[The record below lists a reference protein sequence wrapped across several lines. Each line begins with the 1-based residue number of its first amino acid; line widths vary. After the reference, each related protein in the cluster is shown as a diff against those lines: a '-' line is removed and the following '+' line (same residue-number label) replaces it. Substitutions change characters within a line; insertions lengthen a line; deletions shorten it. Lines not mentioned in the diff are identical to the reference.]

1 MKQIISLEKEIAFKT
16 MIGEISSISLEHTLK
31 FETDANI
38 LGDLIISGTYKM
50 TEASTI
56 EEYFHYAIPVDIM
69 LTNDLEEETRKIE
82 IANFTYDVVNEEV
95 LVIKVDILVKGV
107 EKITIPDE
115 IEEKQDEE
123 NIEEDKEDKEEQED
137 NKEDL
142 EKEIEVLE
150 DVKELI
156 RDHSDNEE
164 KVEEEPK
171 EEVVEE
177 VMSEPV
183 STVGLKSAEEIK
195 MDQEVIN
202 QASDNK
208 MTEIKENTS
217 YEEPVQVINNQNET
231 DKKDSPVMNSIF
243 NAFANTDETYTTYS
257 VYILREND
265 NLDEIISKYNT
276 TKEELSFYNN
286 LDDLKSGDKLIIPT
300 SLQDG

>member
-56 EEYFHYAIPVDIM
+56 EENFHYAIPVDIM

-208 MTEIKENTS
+208 MNEIKENTS

-286 LDDLKSGDKLIIPT
+286 LDDLKAGDKLIIPT

>member
-56 EEYFHYAIPVDIM
+56 EENFHYAIPVDIM

-115 IEEKQDEE
+115 IEEEQDEE
-123 NIEEDKEDKEEQED
+123 PIEED
-137 NKEDL
+137 KEDL

-171 EEVVEE
+171 EEEVVEE

-208 MTEIKENTS
+208 MNEIKENTS
-217 YEEPVQVINNQNET
+217 YEELVQVINNQNET

-286 LDDLKSGDKLIIPT
+286 LDDLKAGDKLIIPT

>member
-56 EEYFHYAIPVDIM
+56 EENFHYAIPVDIM

-115 IEEKQDEE
+115 IEEEQDEE
-123 NIEEDKEDKEEQED
+123 PIEEDKK
-137 NKEDL
+137 DL

-208 MTEIKENTS
+208 MNEIKENTS

-286 LDDLKSGDKLIIPT
+286 LDDLKAGDKLIIPT